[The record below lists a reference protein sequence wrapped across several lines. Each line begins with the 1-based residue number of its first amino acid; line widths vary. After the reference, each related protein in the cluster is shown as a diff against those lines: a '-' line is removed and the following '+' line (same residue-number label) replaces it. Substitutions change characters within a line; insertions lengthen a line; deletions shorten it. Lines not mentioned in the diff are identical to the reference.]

1 MAAAVAASA
10 AAVTK
15 KWAAA
20 AVGKPR
26 RAAERPHT
34 RLACRGESAGVVPL
48 LWWARL
54 ATGGHPEAT
63 KRSRGLMG
71 GFHLHHEQVLS
82 HTNRQLEVR
91 PRYCSGAGAWT
102 IWHGTAAAAVIGR
115 APATTPSPPPSADG
129 NGHPWMAIR
138 PRVDGWV
145 PQRLG
150 TAAATPHTPSE
161 RRVADGERHTPMVH
175 GGAGVRGR
183 GAGGPGRRR
192 RGAAA
197 QAAQRVPRGTTDG
210 HGACGAR
217 PRSGAPRTL
226 SIRHPRD
233 QWS

>member
-1 MAAAVAASA
+1 VAAAVAASA

-91 PRYCSGAGAWT
+91 PRYRSGAGAWT

-138 PRVDGWV
+138 PRVDGCV

-161 RRVADGERHTPMVH
+161 RRVADGERHTRN
-175 GGAGVRGR
+175 GA
-183 GAGGPGRRR
+183 R
-192 RGAAA
+192 RG
-197 QAAQRVPRGTTDG
+197 G
-210 HGACGAR
+210 R
-217 PRSGAPRTL
+217 PRSRRGRARPPSARRGRAGAAGATWYHGWTRCVRRPTTVGRPT
-226 SIRHPRD
+226 HPVHP
-233 QWS
+233 SSA